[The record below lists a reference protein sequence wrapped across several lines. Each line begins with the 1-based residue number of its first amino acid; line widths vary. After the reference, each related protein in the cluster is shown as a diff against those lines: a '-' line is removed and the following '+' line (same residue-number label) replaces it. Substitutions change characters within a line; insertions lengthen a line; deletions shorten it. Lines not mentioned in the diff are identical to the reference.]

1 MVPQPGVATRTKAVP
16 FACGLSA
23 FGDRVAL
30 VCAGGEMS
38 YAELAERVE
47 AFGRRLGTERRLVL
61 MAGANTV
68 EALVAYL
75 AALAGGHPLLLAP
88 GDHEEGLDTLIAS
101 YDPDVII
108 REDASPG
115 GCGIEERRAVSAH
128 VLHPDLALLLSTS
141 GSTGSAK
148 LVRLSHEN
156 LQANAESIA
165 AYLDI
170 SPGDRAAT
178 TLPMAYCYGLSVINS
193 HLLRGASLLLTD
205 QSVADAGFWSMFR
218 AHRATSFAAVP
229 YTFDLLDRVGFDRMD
244 LPHLRYVT
252 QAGGR
257 LAPDRVRGYAELGRR
272 NGWDLYVMY
281 GQTEAT
287 ARMAY
292 LPPDLAADSPHCIG
306 IPIPGG
312 SLRLEPVPDW
322 PDPGVGELV
331 YAGSN
336 VMLGYAES
344 AADLRVGRTVEE
356 LHTGDLARR
365 TADGLFEIVGRR
377 SRIAKVFGL
386 RIDLHDVEA
395 SLERDGV
402 TACCLARDDRLAVVV
417 ESGHGDPGRVR
428 LLAARA
434 CRLPVGAVRVCPL
447 AELPRLANGKPDYPA
462 MYALTQAVD
471 EGADVAA
478 PCSVAGPV
486 DLVALFAEILERDD
500 VTEDSTFVGLG
511 GDSLSYVEASVRLEQ
526 ALGHLPSE
534 WPTTPIRELHRAR
547 RRRHRTASLD
557 TGVALRAAAIVLIV
571 GTHAALFGI
580 PGGAHVL
587 LAVAGFNFA
596 RFHMTSAARRA
607 RIRGVGRSVRRIAL
621 ASMCWIALASLFLTD
636 GYGLVRIF
644 LVHNILGPPGRFNDF
659 WFIEALIY
667 IMLAM
672 LALLA
677 IPWVD
682 RAERRY
688 PFALPIVLMTLSLA
702 TRYQLFPGV
711 KLGTPL
717 AAFWLFALGWSAAKA
732 TTGWQRLLVSAAS
745 VATILGFHGDLAREA
760 VMMGGLIV
768 LTWVP
773 AVPSLPVV
781 NRVAGALATA
791 SLYIYLTHWQ
801 VFPRLDSPLLGAA
814 ASLAVGIAY
823 AAVAGRAAGGLA
835 LAYRRV
841 RARVRTRRSA
851 PPVGVARKY
860 GVFFLSPLAG
870 EGGRSRSAVQVE
882 RHPGLAQ
889 LVHAYQRDPG
899 HDQDTAQQLNDRRQ
913 LAKQQPGDED
923 REDDLGQTDERRE
936 PGAQDAGRA
945 DPGDVR
951 DDGGDQRKADDRD
964 QPAHAGPREV
974 HRAEGRV
981 QREGAQ
987 GAETEE
993 DAGPQAHAG
1002 ARHGHGRQLGVDA
1015 GGQHEV
1021 RR

>member
-1 MVPQPGVATRTKAVP
+1 MVPRPGVATRTKAVP
-16 FACGLSA
+16 FACDLSA

-30 VCAGGEMS
+30 VSTESEMT

-47 AFGRRLGTERRLVL
+47 ACTRRLGTHRRLVL
-61 MAGANTV
+61 LAGANTV
-68 EALVAYL
+68 DAVVAYL
-75 AALAGGHPLLLAP
+75 AALAGGHPLILAP
-88 GDHEEGLDTLIAS
+88 GDHEDGFDSLITT

-108 REDASPG
+108 RDG
-115 GCGIEERRAVSAH
+115 GGVGGGGFGGARVEERRAVSRH
-128 VLHPDLALLLSTS
+128 LVHPDLALLLSTS

-165 AYLDI
+165 EYLDI
-170 SPGDRAAT
+170 SPDDRAAT

-205 QSVADAGFWSMFR
+205 RSVADAGFWSTFR
-218 AHRATSFAAVP
+218 AHRATSFAGVP

-244 LPHLRYVT
+244 LPQLRYVT

-257 LAPDRVRGYAELGRR
+257 LAPDRVRAYAELGRR
-272 NGWDLYVMY
+272 NGWDLFVMY

-287 ARMAY
+287 ARIAY

-331 YAGSN
+331 YAGAN
-336 VMLGYAES
+336 VMLGYAEGP
-344 AADLRVGRTVEE
+344 ADLRVGRTVEE

-365 TADGLFEIVGRR
+365 TPDGLFEIVGRR

-386 RIDLHDVEA
+386 RIDLHHIEA

-417 ESGHGDPGRVR
+417 ESGRGDPGRVR
-428 LLAARA
+428 RLAARA

-447 AELPRLANGKPDYPA
+447 AELPRLANGKPDYPT
-462 MYALTQAVD
+462 MHALAHAID
-471 EGADVAA
+471 DASDVAPPSGA
-478 PCSVAGPV
+478 AGPV
-486 DLVALFAEILERDD
+486 DLVAIFAEILERDD
-500 VTEDSTFVGLG
+500 VTEESTFVSLG
-511 GDSLSYVEASVRLEQ
+511 GDSLSYVEVSVRLEQ
-526 ALGHLPSE
+526 ILGHLPAE
-534 WPTTPIRELHRAR
+534 WPSTPIRELHRAR
-547 RRRHRTASLD
+547 RLRRRTASLD
-557 TGVALRAAAIVLIV
+557 TSVALRAAAIVLIV
-571 GTHAALFGI
+571 GTHAALFGV

-596 RFHMTSAARRA
+596 RFHVTSAVRRV
-607 RIRGVGRSVRRIAL
+607 RIRRIGRSVRRIAF

-636 GYGLVRIF
+636 GYGWIRMF

-667 IMLAM
+667 MMLAM

-677 IPWVD
+677 IPPVD

-688 PFALPIVLMTLSLA
+688 PFALPMVLMTLSLA

-760 VMMGGLIV
+760 VMIGGLIV
-768 LTWVP
+768 LTWIP
-773 AVPSLPVV
+773 SVPSLPVV
-781 NRVAGALATA
+781 NRVAGALAAA

-801 VFPRLDSPLLGAA
+801 VFSRLDSPLLGVT

-823 AAVAGRAAGGLA
+823 AAVAGRISAGLA
-835 LAYRRV
+835 YITARLPG
-841 RARVRTRRSA
+841 RARPGSPPPLPEYA
-851 PPVGVARKY
+851 PAAAR
-860 GVFFLSPLAG
+860 
-870 EGGRSRSAVQVE
+870 QC
-882 RHPGLAQ
+882 
-889 LVHAYQRDPG
+889 
-899 HDQDTAQQLNDRRQ
+899 
-913 LAKQQPGDED
+913 
-923 REDDLGQTDERRE
+923 E
-936 PGAQDAGRA
+936 PA
-945 DPGDVR
+945 
-951 DDGGDQRKADDRD
+951 
-964 QPAHAGPREV
+964 
-974 HRAEGRV
+974 
-981 QREGAQ
+981 
-987 GAETEE
+987 
-993 DAGPQAHAG
+993 
-1002 ARHGHGRQLGVDA
+1002 
-1015 GGQHEV
+1015 
-1021 RR
+1021 

>member
-16 FACGLSA
+16 FACDLSA

-30 VCAGGEMS
+30 VSTNGEMT
-38 YAELAERVE
+38 YAELGERVE
-47 AFGRRLGTERRLVL
+47 AFARRLGAQRRLVL
-61 MAGANTV
+61 LAGANTV
-68 EALVAYL
+68 DAVVAYL

-88 GDHEEGLDTLIAS
+88 GDHEEGFDSLIAT

-108 REDASPG
+108 RDGARV
-115 GCGIEERRAVSAH
+115 EERRAGSEH
-128 VLHPDLALLLSTS
+128 VVHPDLALLLSTS

-165 AYLDI
+165 EYLGI
-170 SPGDRAAT
+170 SPDDRAAT

-205 QSVADAGFWSMFR
+205 RSVADARFWAAFR
-218 AHRATSFAAVP
+218 AHRATTFAGVP

-244 LPHLRYVT
+244 LPQLRYVT

-257 LAPDRVRGYAELGRR
+257 LAPDRVRAYAELGRR
-272 NGWDLYVMY
+272 SGWDLFVMY

-292 LPPDLAADSPHCIG
+292 LPPDLAANSPHCIG

-312 SLRLEPVPDW
+312 SLRLEPIPDW

-331 YAGSN
+331 YAGAN
-336 VMLGYAES
+336 VMLGYAEG
-344 AADLRVGRTVEE
+344 ATDLRVGRTVEE

-365 TADGLFEIVGRR
+365 TPDGLFEIVGRR

-386 RIDLHDVEA
+386 RIDLHHVEA

-417 ESGHGDPGRVR
+417 ESGRGDAGRVR
-428 LLAARA
+428 RLAARA

-462 MYALTQAVD
+462 MRALAHSVD
-471 EGADVAA
+471 DGSDVA
-478 PCSVAGPV
+478 PPSGVAGPV
-486 DLVALFAEILERDD
+486 ELVALFAEILERDD
-500 VTEDSTFVGLG
+500 VTEDSTFVSLG
-511 GDSLSYVEASVRLEQ
+511 GDSLSYVEVSVRLEQ
-526 ALGHLPSE
+526 ILGHLPAE
-534 WPTTPIRELHRAR
+534 WPSTPIRELHRAR
-547 RRRHRTASLD
+547 RRRRRTASLD
-557 TGVALRAAAIVLIV
+557 TSVALRAAAIVLIV
-571 GTHAALFGI
+571 GTHAALFGV

-596 RFHMTSAARRA
+596 RFHVTSAVRRV
-607 RIRGVGRSVRRIAL
+607 RIRGIGRSVRRIVL

-636 GYGLVRIF
+636 GYGWIRMF
-644 LVHNILGPPGRFNDF
+644 LLHNILGPPGRFNDF

-667 IMLAM
+667 MMLAM

-677 IPWVD
+677 IPPVD

-688 PFALPIVLMTLSLA
+688 PFALPMVLMTVSLV

-745 VATILGFHGDLAREA
+745 VATILGFHHDLAREA
-760 VMMGGLIV
+760 VMIGGLVV
-768 LTWVP
+768 LTWIP
-773 AVPSLPVV
+773 TVPSLPVV
-781 NRVAGALATA
+781 NRVAGALAAA

-801 VFPRLDSPLLGAA
+801 VFSRLDSPLLGVT

-823 AAVAGRAAGGLA
+823 AAVAGRISAGLA
-835 LAYRRV
+835 YITARLPG
-841 RARVRTRRSA
+841 RARPGNPPPVADSA
-851 PPVGVARKY
+851 PAAAR
-860 GVFFLSPLAG
+860 
-870 EGGRSRSAVQVE
+870 RC
-882 RHPGLAQ
+882 
-889 LVHAYQRDPG
+889 
-899 HDQDTAQQLNDRRQ
+899 
-913 LAKQQPGDED
+913 
-923 REDDLGQTDERRE
+923 E
-936 PGAQDAGRA
+936 PA
-945 DPGDVR
+945 
-951 DDGGDQRKADDRD
+951 
-964 QPAHAGPREV
+964 
-974 HRAEGRV
+974 
-981 QREGAQ
+981 
-987 GAETEE
+987 
-993 DAGPQAHAG
+993 
-1002 ARHGHGRQLGVDA
+1002 
-1015 GGQHEV
+1015 
-1021 RR
+1021 